1 MFSRAFCIAFALG
14 VISVASGLV
23 REPRSAYEVALKC
36 TKAGWNADVSALR
49 KDGSPDLLGDAC
61 IYLRV
66 RSVVNS
72 LQPMGF
78 GFQCS
83 TVPAIHPTVTVKHR
97 LGWVYVVFKLELP
110 SSRGIIFVNL

>member
-23 REPRSAYEVALKC
+23 RERRSAYEVALKC
-36 TKAGWNADVSALR
+36 AGAAWNANVSALR
-49 KDGSPDLLGDAC
+49 KDESPDLLGDAC

-83 TVPAIHPTVTVKHR
+83 RVPAIHPTVTVKHR
-97 LGWVYVVFKLELP
+97 LGWVYVVIKLELP